1 MARVGFRGSS
11 CGDLDPGFEFH
22 LWEDSPPKPRVVV
35 WTPQF
40 MAELGWSCHTTW
52 DWSFQ
57 MQPGTQ
63 NAEYSH
69 YWRSAERVLPS
80 RSLEIPMEL
89 SIHRSIQ
96 HLILVC
102 FPVFKASKITE
113 LHLLTKPH
121 FYFQEAQTFMLGGE
135 CYKIVSVN
143 PLVFYFERFFDM
155 FKAQSP
161 VASDN
166 EIFSLA
172 TKLLGIL
179 CDFCRLS
186 HFICCQGLH
195 HFLQTENELFPSC
208 PSFQPALK
216 QVIWD
221 SKQDPVGVEVQ

>member
-1 MARVGFRGSS
+1 MNISGSPAYFSTAALGLRVGFRERSTAKLLLWFGSRIGIPALGRQPS
-11 CGDLDPGFEFH
+11 KARAVL
-22 LWEDSPPKPRVVV
+22 

-40 MAELGWSCHTTW
+40 MAELGWGCHTTQ

-102 FPVFKASKITE
+102 FPVFKASRITE

-121 FYFQEAQTFMLGGE
+121 FYSQEAQTFILRGE
-135 CYKIVSVN
+135 CYKIAFLN
-143 PLVFYFERFFDM
+143 PLVFYFERFFWH
-155 FKAQSP
+155 
-161 VASDN
+161 
-166 EIFSLA
+166 I
-172 TKLLGIL
+172 
-179 CDFCRLS
+179 
-186 HFICCQGLH
+186 
-195 HFLQTENELFPSC
+195 
-208 PSFQPALK
+208 
-216 QVIWD
+216 
-221 SKQDPVGVEVQ
+221 

>member
-1 MARVGFRGSS
+1 MELLLLFMQICDLLLNFLWWTWSKWIYLDPQHISAQLLLGWEWVLEKGAQLSF
-11 CGDLDPGFEFH
+11 CCDLDPGLEFQ
-22 LWEDSPPKPRVVV
+22 LWEDNPPKPRAVL

-40 MAELGWSCHTTW
+40 MAELGWGCHTTQ

-102 FPVFKASKITE
+102 FPVFKASRITE

-121 FYFQEAQTFMLGGE
+121 FYSQEGQTFILRGE
-135 CYKIVSVN
+135 CYKIAFLN
-143 PLVFYFERFFDM
+143 PLVFYFERFFWH
-155 FKAQSP
+155 
-161 VASDN
+161 
-166 EIFSLA
+166 I
-172 TKLLGIL
+172 
-179 CDFCRLS
+179 
-186 HFICCQGLH
+186 
-195 HFLQTENELFPSC
+195 
-208 PSFQPALK
+208 
-216 QVIWD
+216 
-221 SKQDPVGVEVQ
+221 